1 MSGTEYVS
9 DSGGDANTHLQ
20 QMFVSASQ
28 TPFGSSYKSM
38 HEVGFNKR
46 MLSPTNQPP
55 ADGHPTRMEFK
66 VSSTLG
72 HLMHNMYFR
81 VRFCIKPKTAAQ
93 LGALLNGKFD
103 ELDGN
108 PRALTKLLENV
119 KLHHD
124 GLLGTIDNVEMRH
137 NSIVFQRLRRD
148 HMRLLRKEQYSKE
161 DHELQSRLVN
171 GGPPKYHYLV
181 ATAADGTTT
190 APISGADSTFAVSTF
205 TMRKENL
212 DERDGYINQGVTNG
226 SNKGHGGMWDSTAS
240 RLPRYRNQWEQ
251 LRIRCPDDSKHEIL
265 ADYKPEFYH
274 EIGLK
279 DMPSEVL
286 CCDSTAGD
294 KLAVA
299 LGKIRDQGGWVFDQ
313 YFEIPHPWHYKTE
326 DAFPIL
332 NLVNDMDV
340 IFHLRPWQQW
350 IQNYD
355 AVQHLVDIEMSNI
368 DMLIN
373 YYDIPK
379 RIWDNQ
385 FPLNRQ
391 MNHYAPD
398 YQEHL
403 EEITVEVPIPSATDL
418 ANAEYTG
425 YRVTGVSKD
434 ININTIDRVARYGML
449 RLQGAEA
456 TRSSTYALDYYSWDI
471 LKGAWLEVANEK
483 LLTKIE
489 TDVDVNKKYIE
500 RSQHFKELK
509 NFVPGEVYYFPL
521 GLDCDVHNPGGGV
534 INVRPFYNNFKLKM
548 LFDPVKIHQLYLSNA
563 LASAGTSTGT
573 LTTGMSGATSL
584 VSQYQDTMQSYK
596 GFITKTAANTYQC
609 KLRVSLNFL
618 VLDLVTYQNG
628 QLYKQ
633 A

>member
-1 MSGTEYVS
+1 M
-9 DSGGDANTHLQ
+9 
-20 QMFVSASQ
+20 
-28 TPFGSSYKSM
+28 
-38 HEVGFNKR
+38 
-46 MLSPTNQPP
+46 
-55 ADGHPTRMEFK
+55 
-66 VSSTLG
+66 
-72 HLMHNMYFR
+72 
-81 VRFCIKPKTAAQ
+81 
-93 LGALLNGKFD
+93 
-103 ELDGN
+103 
-108 PRALTKLLENV
+108 
-119 KLHHD
+119 
-124 GLLGTIDNVEMRH
+124 
-137 NSIVFQRLRRD
+137 
-148 HMRLLRKEQYSKE
+148 
-161 DHELQSRLVN
+161 
-171 GGPPKYHYLV
+171 
-181 ATAADGTTT
+181 
-190 APISGADSTFAVSTF
+190 
-205 TMRKENL
+205 
-212 DERDGYINQGVTNG
+212 
-226 SNKGHGGMWDSTAS
+226 
-240 RLPRYRNQWEQ
+240 
-251 LRIRCPDDSKHEIL
+251 LRIRCPDESKHEIL
-265 ADYKPEFYH
+265 GNYKPEFYH

-286 CCDSTAGD
+286 CCDSTAGN

-313 YFEIPHPWHYKTE
+313 YFEVPHPWHYKTE

-355 AVQHLVDIEMSNI
+355 AVKDLVDIEMSNI

-403 EEITVEVPIPSATDL
+403 EEFTIEVPVPSATDL
-418 ANAEYTG
+418 ANAEYTSH
-425 YRVTGVSKD
+425 RITGVAKD

-456 TRSSTYALDYYSWDI
+456 IRSATHALDYYSWDV
-471 LKGAWLEVANEK
+471 LKAAWLEVANEK

-489 TDVDVNKKYIE
+489 TDVEVNKKYIE

-509 NFVPGEVYYFPL
+509 NFVPGEVTYFPL

-534 INVRPFYNNFKLKM
+534 INIRPFYNNFRLKM

-563 LASAGTSTGT
+563 LASAGDAANT
-573 LTTGMSGATSL
+573 LTNGTSGSTSL
-584 VSQYQDTMQSYK
+584 VSSFQDTQQNYK
-596 GFITKTAANTYQC
+596 GFITKTANNTYSC
-609 KLRVSLNFL
+609 KFRLSMSFL